1 MLSVLLCIKNEAEHL
16 PACLDSLA
24 FADEIVVIDDESVDA
39 SKDIVLSRGTKYFS
53 RKMDNDWSEQRNF
66 GLQQCQGNWILVV
79 DADECIS
86 ETLAK
91 KITSITKN
99 PQSPRKAYLMKR
111 ENYFE
116 SQKPLH
122 GVLRSDWV
130 KRLFPKE
137 GAHFVGR
144 VHERVLTDCPSE
156 KIYLGSINHF
166 PYDSWDEY
174 FEKFNQYTRLKALD
188 QFEKEPDKSSS
199 YLFDLTIRPLCA
211 FFKTYFLN
219 KGFLDG
225 WVGLILSVNHSFY
238 TLAKYLRLMELK
250 ERS

>member
-1 MLSVLLCIKNEAEHL
+1 M
-16 PACLDSLA
+16 A

-39 SKDIVLSRGTKYFS
+39 SKDIVLSRGAKYFS
-53 RKMDNDWSEQRNF
+53 HKMNDDRAEQRNF
-66 GLQQCQGNWILVV
+66 GLEQCQGDWILVL

-86 ETLAK
+86 EPLAK

-116 SQKPLH
+116 SQQPLH

-130 KRLFPKE
+130 KRLFPKK
-137 GAHFVGR
+137 GAHSEGR
-144 VHERVLTDCPSE
+144 ADERLCQIYPSE
-156 KIYLGSINHF
+156 KIYFGAITRF
-166 PYDSWDEY
+166 PFDNWDEY
-174 FEKFNQYTRLKALD
+174 FEKINQYTRLKALD
-188 QFEKEPDKSSS
+188 EFEKNPEKTSSF
-199 YLFDLTIRPLCA
+199 LLDLVMRPCWT
-211 FFKTYFLN
+211 FFKTYVLD

-225 WVGLILSVNHSFY
+225 KVGLILSVNHSFY